1 MTLVSNLLRGCS
13 KGKMCPRGYISMS
26 IFSLLK
32 KGGRRKEQHTK
43 HTFFCLAGKQNK
55 CTIYRCAGQYSLIP
69 FSSGIILLH
78 LHCLLHDGL
87 TTDTGDTDRAKPDL
101 SQQLLHAQGGNP
113 SSPQN
118 LTILSSAT
126 NTVPPLYLHP
136 RSRLRDVLNL
146 TEKLDHLGLL
156 QKEDSKSLEQA

>member
-1 MTLVSNLLRGCS
+1 MTLVSNLLPGCS
-13 KGKMCPRGYISMS
+13 KGRTCPRGYISMS
-26 IFSLLK
+26 RFSLLK
-32 KGGRRKEQHTK
+32 KGGGRKEQHTK
-43 HTFFCLAGKQNK
+43 HTFSCLAGKPF
-55 CTIYRCAGQYSLIP
+55 IVYHYRCAGQYNLIP
-69 FSSGIILLH
+69 FSSGVILLH

-87 TTDTGDTDRAKPDL
+87 TTDTGDTDRAKTDL

-146 TEKLDHLGLL
+146 TEKMDYLGLL